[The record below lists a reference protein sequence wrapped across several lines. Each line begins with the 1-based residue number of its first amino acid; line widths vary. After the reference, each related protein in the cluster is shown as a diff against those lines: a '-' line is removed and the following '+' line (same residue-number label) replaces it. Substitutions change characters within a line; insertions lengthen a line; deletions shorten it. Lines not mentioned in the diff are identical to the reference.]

1 MKLHRTEEKMKSS
14 MRIAEIEAYAEK
26 TFGSADKARSWMQQ
40 NNFALGGTP
49 ISKLDTKNGADEV
62 MKILEAIA
70 RGGVV

>member
-1 MKLHRTEEKMKSS
+1 MKSS

-26 TFGSADKARSWMQQ
+26 IFGSADKARSWMQQ

-49 ISKLDTKNGADEV
+49 VSKLGTNNGVNDV
-62 MKILEAIA
+62 RKILEAIA